1 MTSIPKTMTVL
12 VNGEKY
18 ELRWTANITET
29 VRVYDE
35 NASDSTAIL
44 GLHINVQ
51 YKRKY

>member
-1 MTSIPKTMTVL
+1 MVK
-12 VNGEKY
+12 KY

-35 NASDSTAIL
+35 NASDNVAIL
-44 GLHINVQ
+44 GLHINAH